1 MKKSMKSILTLAL
14 VAVMCVG
21 LFAACSQPQTT
32 GDEPAETESAA
43 GTPAAEEPSASGS
56 ADNTGAG
63 NDITAK
69 IGITFQDLSNE
80 FVANEKK
87 ALTAYVAENYPNI
100 ELLILDGAG
109 DASNQVGQMENF
121 INQGVDAIICN
132 PQESTALQ
140 PSYEAAIA
148 AGIPVVSVG
157 TDINEKVGQV
167 WSSCPDIPGAEKQ
180 VEYMTSL
187 FDDDKVID
195 VAIMRGVIGH
205 QAEILRSE
213 GYDNVINQNPDKYN
227 IVFDQ
232 SANYSREEGLALME
246 NWLSSGKNIDAVIAQ
261 NDEMALGAAEAVK
274 SAGLQDQIKIF
285 GIDGIEDAV
294 NGVKDGTLSATLYQ
308 DGTQIITNAFDLAL
322 KSIQGEAVSD
332 IAIDQQ
338 LCTKDNVQEF
348 LDKIKY
354 LADLPS

>member
-32 GDEPAETESAA
+32 GDEPAATESAA

-322 KSIQGEAVSD
+322 KSIQGESVSD